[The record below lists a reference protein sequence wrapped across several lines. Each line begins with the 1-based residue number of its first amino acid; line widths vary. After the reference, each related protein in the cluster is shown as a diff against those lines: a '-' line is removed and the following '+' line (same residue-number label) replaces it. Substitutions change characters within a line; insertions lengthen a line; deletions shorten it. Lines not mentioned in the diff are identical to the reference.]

1 MTVSQDDEMKKFV
14 GADDMNKAWLYV
26 ALTSFFELV
35 WIFGFNTAT
44 HWWQWII
51 IVGFIFVDFHF
62 LTKACEGLPTGTV
75 YAVFA
80 GIGTLGTSLMDVIF
94 FGEHISLGKVFFIF
108 ILVLGVAGLKIA
120 DGLDEK
126 KVLEGVKDDG
136 LDASVLG
143 SSK

>member
-1 MTVSQDDEMKKFV
+1 MS
-14 GADDMNKAWLYV
+14 KAWIYV

-44 HWWQWII
+44 HWWHWIF
-51 IVGFIFVDFHF
+51 IVAFIFIDFHF
-62 LTKACEGLPTGTV
+62 LSKACEDLPTGTV

-80 GIGTLGTSLMDVIF
+80 GIGTVGTSLMDIIF

-108 ILVLGVAGLKIA
+108 ILVIGVVGLKVA
-120 DGLDEK
+120 DGLEEK
-126 KVLEGVKDDG
+126 KALKGVEEHGVDFG
-136 LDASVLG
+136 AVG

>member
-1 MTVSQDDEMKKFV
+1 
-14 GADDMNKAWLYV
+14 MNKAWLYV

-44 HWWQWII
+44 HWWHWIF

-75 YAVFA
+75 YAIFA
-80 GIGTLGTSLMDVIF
+80 GIGTVGTSLMDVMF
-94 FGEHISLGKVFFIF
+94 FGEHISIGKIFFIF
-108 ILVLGVAGLKIA
+108 LLVVGVAGLKIA
-120 DGLDEK
+120 DGQDEK
-126 KVLEGVKDDG
+126 KADGQDEKKALEGVKDDG
-136 LDASVLG
+136 LDSSIIG

>member
-1 MTVSQDDEMKKFV
+1 MTVSQKDDMKKFV
-14 GADDMNKAWLYV
+14 GVDDMNKAWLYV

-44 HWWQWII
+44 HWWHWIV

-80 GIGTLGTSLMDVIF
+80 GIGTLGTSLMDVMF

-136 LDASVLG
+136 LDTSVLG

>member
-1 MTVSQDDEMKKFV
+1 
-14 GADDMNKAWLYV
+14 MNKAWLYV

-44 HWWQWII
+44 HWWHWILI
-51 IVGFIFVDFHF
+51 IGFIFVDFHF

-80 GIGTLGTSLMDVIF
+80 GIGTMGTTLMDVLF
-94 FGEHISLGKVFFIF
+94 FGEHISIEKILFIF
-108 ILVLGVAGLKIA
+108 ILVMGVAGLKVA

-126 KVLEGVKDDG
+126 KALRGVESDG
-136 LDASVLG
+136 LG
-143 SSK
+143 SSVFGSTK

>member
-1 MTVSQDDEMKKFV
+1 MTVSQMDNEKKMSGV
-14 GADDMNKAWLYV
+14 NNMNKAWLYV

-44 HWWQWII
+44 NWWHWII

-80 GIGTLGTSLMDVIF
+80 GIGTVGTSLMDVMF
-94 FGEHISLGKVFFIF
+94 FGEHISLGKIFFIF
-108 ILVLGVAGLKIA
+108 ILVVGVAGLKMA

-126 KVLEGVKDDG
+126 KALKGVEEDG
-136 LDASVLG
+136 MATSIVGG
-143 SSK
+143 SK

>member
-1 MTVSQDDEMKKFV
+1 MS
-14 GADDMNKAWLYV
+14 KAWFYV

-44 HWWQWII
+44 HWWHWIF
-51 IVGFIFVDFHF
+51 IVVFIFIDFHF
-62 LTKACEGLPTGTV
+62 LSKACEGLPTGTV

-80 GIGTLGTSLMDVIF
+80 GIGTVGTSLMDVMF

-108 ILVLGVAGLKIA
+108 ILVIGVAGLKVA

-126 KVLEGVKDDG
+126 KARKGVEGHGVD
-136 LDASVLG
+136 LG
-143 SSK
+143 VVSSPK